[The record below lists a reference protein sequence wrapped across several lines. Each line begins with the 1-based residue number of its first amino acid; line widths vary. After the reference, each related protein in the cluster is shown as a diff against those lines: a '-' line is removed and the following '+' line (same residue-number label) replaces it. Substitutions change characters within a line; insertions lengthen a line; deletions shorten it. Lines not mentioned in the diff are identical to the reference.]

1 LVAIVKDIIEMR
13 RKSFPVIAT
22 LVLFLLAACSA
33 NQEQEIVTQQAE
45 PAAAAVET
53 QVDNNP
59 ESTDENSAEPDPA
72 SDRQETQTESQVDVV
87 APSEENPASAD
98 SSSAS
103 GTERP
108 AWQHLALTNAR
119 TGESFTL
126 ADFEG
131 KTIFVEPMATWCS
144 NCRQQLNNV
153 RDAKFQLD
161 ADEVV
166 FIALSLET
174 NIADETLAQY
184 ANGSS
189 YDWLFA
195 VATPDL
201 LKGLTEEF
209 GRAIVVAPS
218 TPHFIIRADGT
229 NSELVTGIEPA
240 GQIVAQIQAAQG

>member
-1 LVAIVKDIIEMR
+1 MR
-13 RKSFPVIAT
+13 RKSFLVIAT

-33 NQEQEIVTQQAE
+33 NQDQESVTQQAE
-45 PAAAAVET
+45 PPTAAVEA

-59 ESTDENSAEPDPA
+59 ESSDEDSAESDPA

-87 APSEENPASAD
+87 APSEEIPASAD
-98 SSSAS
+98 NSSAS

-153 RDAKFQLD
+153 RDAKVQLEG
-161 ADEVV
+161 DEVV

-174 NIADETLAQY
+174 NIDDETLAQY

-218 TPHFIIRADGT
+218 TPHFIVRADGT

-240 GQIVAQIQAAQG
+240 GQIVAQIRAAQS